1 MVTPALRKL
10 ARSYG
15 VQTNYRDLDA
25 RRIDAEPE
33 VLVTVLRTLGAS
45 IEHAQHTQNAEEALQ
60 RKRRA
65 SCQRMLEPVTTIWDG
80 DIGGVRMVL
89 PAELSSKSFKAT
101 LYLEDGQERDWSPSA
116 RTLVRARE
124 VDGTRYL
131 WTRLP
136 LPSLPHGYHR
146 LHVSMGAVDAETFIL
161 CAPTRAYR
169 DPARGKRWGLFAPLY
184 ALHSKHSAG
193 IGNFGDLRRFAE
205 LTLAHG
211 GRFIATLPLLASYP
225 DEPSPYSP
233 ASRLFW
239 NELYVD
245 AGTASPKTP
254 SELLDYPELYAAKRH
269 TMRDDATGRASDV
282 AAFQARFPLA
292 LDYARFR
299 AAAEAHGANWT
310 QWPDKLRDGLIEE
323 AEVEVE
329 PNIDDDAV
337 RYHLYSQMLAEE
349 QIAEIAAGNAELYF
363 DLPLGVHRFSYD
375 AWREQTL
382 FAHDVDVGAPPD
394 AAFPGGQNW
403 SFPPVLPEKSRL
415 QNHRHLRLVY
425 RHAMRHADI
434 LRIDHVMGLHRQ
446 FWIPR
451 GASVADGVYIRY
463 PAEELYATLNIE
475 SHRARC
481 ELVGEN
487 LGLVPDVVTKSLAQ
501 HGFRGL
507 YIAELT
513 PDAPIPT
520 GSVASLNTHDTE
532 LFATSGADLET
543 ALQKLLKSEA
553 DLVSVT
559 LEDLWN
565 ETSRQNVPGTK
576 DEHPNW
582 QRPLRHTLED
592 IEAQLGATLD
602 RFTRD

>member
-15 VQTNYRDLDA
+15 VQTNYRDVDA
-25 RRIDAEPE
+25 RRIEAEPD
-33 VLVTVLRTLGAS
+33 VLTAVLRTLGAS
-45 IEHAQHTQNAEEALQ
+45 IERAQHTQDAEDALR
-60 RKRRA
+60 RKRRT
-65 SCQRMLEPVTTIWDG
+65 SCQRILEPVTTIWDG
-80 DIGGVRMVL
+80 EVGGVRMVL
-89 PAELSSKSFKAT
+89 PAELSSKTFKAT

-136 LPSLPHGYHR
+136 LPSLPYGYHR
-146 LHVSMGAVDAETFIL
+146 LHVSMGSIDTETFL
-161 CAPTRAYR
+161 LRAPTRAYV
-169 DPARGKRWGLFAPLY
+169 DPARGNRWGLFAPLY

-211 GRFIATLPLLASYP
+211 GAFVATLPLLASHP
-225 DEPSPYSP
+225 DEASPYSP

-245 AGTASPKTP
+245 AGTAIPKTP
-254 SELLDYPELYAAKRH
+254 SKLLDYPELHAAKRA
-269 TMRDDATGRASDV
+269 TMRDDATRRTSDV
-282 AAFQARFPLA
+282 ATFQARFPLA

-299 AAAEAHGANWT
+299 AAAEAHGTNWT
-310 QWPDKLRDGLIEE
+310 RWPEKLRDGLIEE
-323 AEVEVE
+323 ADV
-329 PNIDDDAV
+329 DDDAV
-337 RYHLYSQMLAEE
+337 RYYLYSQMLAEE
-349 QIAEIAAGNAELYF
+349 QIAEIAAGNAELCF
-363 DLPLGVHRFSYD
+363 DLPLGVHRFGYD

-382 FAHDVDVGAPPD
+382 FAHDIDVGAPPD

-403 SFPPVLPEKSRL
+403 NFPPVLPDKSRV

-451 GASVADGVYIRY
+451 GASLTDGVYVRY
-463 PAEELYATLNIE
+463 PAEELYATLSIE
-475 SHRARC
+475 SHRARS

-487 LGLVPDVVTKSLAQ
+487 LGLVPDVVTESLAQ
-501 HGFRGL
+501 HAFRGL
-507 YIAELT
+507 YVAQLT

-520 GSVASLNTHDTE
+520 GSVASLNTHDTA
-532 LFATSGADLET
+532 LFATTGDDLEA

-559 LEDLWN
+559 LEDLWH
-565 ETSRQNVPGTK
+565 ETRRQNVPGTK

-582 QRPLRHTLED
+582 RRPLRHTLEE

>member
-1 MVTPALRKL
+1 M
-10 ARSYG
+10 
-15 VQTNYRDLDA
+15 D
-25 RRIDAEPE
+25 
-33 VLVTVLRTLGAS
+33 
-45 IEHAQHTQNAEEALQ
+45 
-60 RKRRA
+60 
-65 SCQRMLEPVTTIWDG
+65 
-80 DIGGVRMVL
+80 
-89 PAELSSKSFKAT
+89 F
-101 LYLEDGQERDWSPSA
+101 
-116 RTLVRARE
+116 
-124 VDGTRYL
+124 
-131 WTRLP
+131 
-136 LPSLPHGYHR
+136 
-146 LHVSMGAVDAETFIL
+146 
-161 CAPTRAYR
+161 
-169 DPARGKRWGLFAPLY
+169 
-184 ALHSKHSAG
+184 
-193 IGNFGDLRRFAE
+193 LRRFNVSSYRDRPGTQTIAE
-205 LTLAHG
+205 ESTAWPLVSHPTYVG
-211 GRFIATLPLLASYP
+211 GLGF
-225 DEPSPYSP
+225 
-233 ASRLFW
+233 
-239 NELYVD
+239 
-245 AGTASPKTP
+245 
-254 SELLDYPELYAAKRH
+254 
-269 TMRDDATGRASDV
+269 
-282 AAFQARFPLA
+282 FPLA

-299 AAAEAHGANWT
+299 AATEAHGANWT

-363 DLPLGVHRFSYD
+363 DLPLGVRRFSYD

-532 LFATSGADLET
+532 LFVTSGADLET

>member
-1 MVTPALRKL
+1 MVSPALRKL

-15 VQTNYRDLDA
+15 VQTNYSDVDG

-45 IEHAQHTQNAEEALQ
+45 IEHAQHARDAEEALQ
-60 RKRRA
+60 RRRRA
-65 SCQRMLEPVTTIWDG
+65 SCQRMLEPVTAIWDG
-80 DIGGVRMVL
+80 DTVGVRMVF
-89 PAELSSKSFKAT
+89 PAGLSSKSFKAT

-116 RTLVRARE
+116 RTLVRART

-146 LHVSMGAVDAETFIL
+146 LHVSMGNVDAETFIIR
-161 CAPTRAYR
+161 APTRAYR
-169 DPARGKRWGLFAPLY
+169 DPGRGKRWGLFAPLY
-184 ALHSKHSAG
+184 ALHSKRSAG
-193 IGNFGDLRRFAE
+193 IGDFGDLRRFAE
-205 LTLAHG
+205 LTLAYG

-245 AGTASPKTP
+245 DSTASPETP
-254 SELLDYPELYAAKRH
+254 SQLLDYPELYAAKRN
-269 TMRDDATGRASDV
+269 ALQPGRASDV
-282 AAFQARFPLA
+282 ADFQARFPLA

-299 AAAEAHGANWT
+299 AAAQAHGTNWT
-310 QWPDKLRDGLIEE
+310 RWPDKLRDGLIEE
-323 AEVEVE
+323 AEPDV
-329 PNIDDDAV
+329 DDDAV

-349 QIAEIAAGNAELYF
+349 QIAEIAAGNTELYF
-363 DLPLGVHRFSYD
+363 DLPLGVHRFGYD
-375 AWREQTL
+375 TWREQTL
-382 FAHDVDVGAPPD
+382 FAHEVDVGAPPD
-394 AAFPGGQNW
+394 TAFPGGQNW
-403 SFPPVLPEKSRL
+403 SFPPVRPQKTRL
-415 QNHRHLRLVY
+415 QHHRHLRLVY

-451 GASVADGVYIRY
+451 RASVADGVYVRY

-487 LGLVPDVVTKSLAQ
+487 VGLVPDVVTENLAR

-507 YIAELT
+507 YVAQLT

-520 GSVASLNTHDTE
+520 SVVASLNTHDTE
-532 LFATSGADLET
+532 LFATTEDDLEP
-543 ALQKLLKSEA
+543 ALQKLLKSAA
-553 DLVSVT
+553 DIVSVT
-559 LEDLWN
+559 LEDLWH
-565 ETSRQNVPGTK
+565 ETRRQNVPGTK

-582 QRPLRHTLED
+582 RRPLRYALEELD
-592 IEAQLGATLD
+592 ARVGATLD
-602 RFTRD
+602 SFARD

>member
-15 VQTNYRDLDA
+15 IQTNYRDVHA

-33 VLVTVLRTLGAS
+33 VLVNVLRMLGAS
-45 IEHAQHTQNAEEALQ
+45 IEHAQHTRDAEEALL

-65 SCQRMLEPVTTIWDG
+65 SCQQMLAPVTTIWDG
-80 DIGGVRMVL
+80 DIRGVRMVL
-89 PAELSSKSFKAT
+89 PAELSSRNFKAT

-146 LHVSMGAVDAETFIL
+146 LHVSMGSVEAETFIL
-161 CAPTRAYR
+161 RAPTRAYR

-184 ALHSKHSAG
+184 ALHSKHSGG

-211 GRFIATLPLLASYP
+211 GGFVATLPLLASLP

-254 SELLDYPELYAAKRH
+254 SELLDYPELHRAKRA
-269 TMRDDATGRASDV
+269 TMRPGRASDV
-282 AAFQARFPLA
+282 AAFQSRFPLA

-299 AAAEAHGANWT
+299 AAAEAQGTNWT
-310 QWPDKLRDGLIEE
+310 HWPDKLRDGLIEE
-323 AEVEVE
+323 TDVE
-329 PNIDDDAV
+329 DDSV

-349 QIAEIAAGNAELYF
+349 QIAEIAAGSTELYF
-363 DLPLGVHRFSYD
+363 DLPLGVHRFGYD
-375 AWREQTL
+375 TWREQTL
-382 FAHDVDVGAPPD
+382 FVHDVDVGAPPD
-394 AAFPGGQNW
+394 DAFPTGQNW
-403 SFPPVLPEKSRL
+403 SFPPVLPEKSCL

-451 GASVADGVYIRY
+451 GASVAEGVYIQY
-463 PAEELYATLNIE
+463 PAEELYSTLNIE

-487 LGLVPDVVTKSLAQ
+487 LGLVPDVVTESLAR

-507 YIAELT
+507 YIAQLT
-513 PDAPIPT
+513 PNATIPA

-532 LFATSGADLET
+532 LFATTGDDLEI
-543 ALQKLLKSEA
+543 ALRKLMKSNA

-559 LEDLWN
+559 LEDLWH
-565 ETSRQNVPGTK
+565 ETQRQNVPGTT

-582 QRPLRHTLED
+582 RRPLRYALED
-592 IEAQLGATLD
+592 LGAKVGATLD
-602 RFTRD
+602 AIGKTRR